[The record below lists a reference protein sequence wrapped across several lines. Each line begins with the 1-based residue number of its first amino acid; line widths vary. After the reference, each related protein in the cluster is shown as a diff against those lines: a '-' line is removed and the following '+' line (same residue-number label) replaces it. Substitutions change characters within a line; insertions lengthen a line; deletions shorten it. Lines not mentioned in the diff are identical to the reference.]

1 MRTIEKYV
9 REREFKT
16 KRLPGTIQEKI
27 SYSFF
32 VFFTYYN
39 KQFWNLMMLRLR
51 KVNFML
57 PSIQSIYTK

>member
-32 VFFTYYN
+32 VFLHII
-39 KQFWNLMMLRLR
+39 KS
-51 KVNFML
+51 NFE
-57 PSIQSIYTK
+57 I

>member
-9 REREFKT
+9 REREFET

-32 VFFTYYN
+32 VFFAYYK
-39 KQFWNLMMLRLR
+39 KQF
-51 KVNFML
+51 
-57 PSIQSIYTK
+57 